1 MYAKVKSAALYGIEG
16 YIVDVEVD
24 IQYKLPAFS
33 VVGLPEGAVR
43 ESRERV
49 TSAIKN
55 AGYPF
60 PQGKVTIN
68 LAPADIRKEG
78 SHFDLPMAISILVA
92 TGYVVPT
99 DLEDFVIVG
108 ELGLDGSVAE
118 ARGVLPMAIAARDEG
133 IRNMIVPRPNA
144 REAAVVGVNVY
155 PVEKLSD
162 VIEVL
167 EGKSPISPYS
177 LNIREIFEMEVGK
190 SCVDFSE
197 VRGQEHAKRALEIA
211 AAGGHNLL
219 MIGPPGSGKT
229 MLARRFPTILPP
241 MTLEEALET
250 TKIHS
255 VAGILPPDTA
265 LITERP
271 FRSPH
276 HTISDAGL
284 IGGGAY
290 PRPGEVSLAHNGV
303 LFLDELPEF
312 RRNVLEVLRQPLE
325 DGVVTISRAAMSL
338 TFPARFTLV
347 AAMNPCPCGYYGDPY
362 HECTCTL
369 TQVKNYRAKIS
380 GPLLD
385 RIDMHIEVPSVPL
398 DKLAG
403 EPTGEK
409 SGEIRAR
416 VIEARLI
423 QQHRFRGIKGVYA
436 NAHMTTRLIRKF
448 CKLTPEGEEIL
459 KKAITRLGLSARAYD
474 RVLKLAR
481 TIADLEGS
489 EEIQTHHIAEA
500 VQYRSLDREYWM

>member
-1 MYAKVKSAALYGIEG
+1 MYARVKSAALYGIEA
-16 YIVDVEVD
+16 YVVDVEVD

-33 VVGLPEGAVR
+33 VVGLPDSAVK

-78 SHFDLPMAISILVA
+78 SHFDLPMAVAILAA
-92 TGYVVPT
+92 TGYVVAD
-99 DLEDFVIVG
+99 DLENYMIIG
-108 ELGLDGSVAE
+108 ELGLDGSVAG
-118 ARGVLPMAIAARDEG
+118 ARGVLPMAISAREEG
-133 IRNMIVPRPNA
+133 IENIIVPRPNA
-144 REAAVVGVNVY
+144 REAAVVGLRVY
-155 PVEKLSD
+155 PVEKLGE
-162 VIEVL
+162 VIEIL
-167 EGKSPISPYS
+167 EGRSSIEPYR
-177 LNIREIFEMEVGK
+177 LNVRDVFEMGK
-190 SCVDFSE
+190 HQTTLDFSD

-211 AAGGHNLL
+211 AAGAHNLL

-229 MLARRFPTILPP
+229 MLARRFPTILPT

-255 VAGILPPDTA
+255 VAGVLPPDTA
-265 LITERP
+265 LVTERP
-271 FRSPH
+271 FRAPH

-284 IGGGAY
+284 IGGGVY

-312 RRNVLEVLRQPLE
+312 KRNVLEVLRQPLE
-325 DGVVTISRAAMSL
+325 DGFVTISRAAMTL

-347 AAMNPCPCGYYGDPY
+347 AAMNPCPCGWFGDPY
-362 HECTCTL
+362 HECTCSL
-369 TQVKNYRAKIS
+369 NEVKNYRAKIS

-398 DKLAG
+398 NKLAG
-403 EPTGEK
+403 EPTGE
-409 SGEIRAR
+409 SSETIRAR
-416 VIEARLI
+416 VMEARAI
-423 QQHRFRGIKGVYA
+423 QQKRFRGIKGVYA
-436 NAHMTTRLIRKF
+436 NAHMDTRLIRRF
-448 CKLTPEGEEIL
+448 CKLSPEGEEIL
-459 KKAITRLGLSARAYD
+459 KKAITNLGLSARAYD

-489 EEIQTHHIAEA
+489 EDIKTHHVAEA